1 MDFQTVGFADYQ
13 NVRNFFRKD
22 GIMVH
27 LFVTKEMV
35 DNDWNLFHDYI
46 FHEVAIPVIEQ
57 RIMKRGTFSIIFSDG
72 EENKKWLKGTSLEN
86 LPLPSAML
94 IDFVSSF
101 IFYEVQKNEYR
112 YQPKNALSMETL
124 SSDLIQFINDFSL
137 GMAVPLVQNAQ
148 DGLK

>member
-1 MDFQTVGFADYQ
+1 MYREYDESNIDDWLSCLEKSIYTGEWKADKIIEWATLMDFQTVGFADYQ

-101 IFYEVQKNEYR
+101 IFYEV
-112 YQPKNALSMETL
+112 
-124 SSDLIQFINDFSL
+124 
-137 GMAVPLVQNAQ
+137 
-148 DGLK
+148 